1 MCRLVFTVVKSTC
14 LQPNSRQYKL
24 VERINKKRKEIL
36 GRQKEVDEEA
46 KDMNDEEG
54 DLNEAEDV
62 VKSVKTIMEGKD
74 DKLPSREEFFD
85 TETPSTADDIP
96 RSFNQLHLSRPLLR
110 AINELGFT
118 HPTPIQVR
126 LVAPVHSQARCI
138 PLALAGRD
146 ICAAAKTGSGKT
158 AAYLL
163 PILER
168 LL

>member
-1 MCRLVFTVVKSTC
+1 MCELVFTVVKSTR

-24 VERINKKRKEIL
+24 EERINKKRKEIL

>member
-1 MCRLVFTVVKSTC
+1 MVK
-14 LQPNSRQYKL
+14 
-24 VERINKKRKEIL
+24 
-36 GRQKEVDEEA
+36 VDDQM
-46 KDMNDEEG
+46 KM
-54 DLNEAEDV
+54 V
-62 VKSVKTIMEGKD
+62 PGK
-74 DKLPSREEFFD
+74 
-85 TETPSTADDIP
+85 
-96 RSFNQLHLSRPLLR
+96 LR